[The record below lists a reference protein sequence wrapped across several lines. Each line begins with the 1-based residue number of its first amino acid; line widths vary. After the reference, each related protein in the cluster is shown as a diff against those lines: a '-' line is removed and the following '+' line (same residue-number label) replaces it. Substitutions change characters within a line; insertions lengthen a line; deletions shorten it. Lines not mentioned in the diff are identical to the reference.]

1 MTPQEYGVTPQGF
14 NAKRLIDVKTDLDLN
29 FIAEF
34 GDVNLDAQSVVG
46 QIIGIFAKQFADLW
60 ENAEDVYFSQYPNSA
75 SGVSLDN
82 VASLNGLTRLA
93 AQRTSVIGVLTGT
106 ENTLIP
112 AGSLARIPSTNAIFE
127 SVNNAYITNSNSVR
141 NEIEVNN
148 LTAQQYT
155 VVIDGTSYIY
165 SEPIL
170 NFSGPFIPG
179 NVINVRL
186 NGVNLDPITFDTD
199 SATTFELL
207 RAEIESS
214 SDVAIAVVV
223 GNSIIVEPVLGQN
236 VTINSV
242 GISGGGPTY
251 SQTFNIPASTD
262 TIATY
267 LAALLN
273 TNLKITA
280 SSNDSTI
287 TIVAIDTANPY
298 SIIV

>member
-207 RAEIESS
+207 RAEIE
-214 SDVAIAVVV
+214 
-223 GNSIIVEPVLGQN
+223 
-236 VTINSV
+236 
-242 GISGGGPTY
+242 
-251 SQTFNIPASTD
+251 
-262 TIATY
+262 
-267 LAALLN
+267 
-273 TNLKITA
+273 
-280 SSNDSTI
+280 
-287 TIVAIDTANPY
+287 
-298 SIIV
+298 